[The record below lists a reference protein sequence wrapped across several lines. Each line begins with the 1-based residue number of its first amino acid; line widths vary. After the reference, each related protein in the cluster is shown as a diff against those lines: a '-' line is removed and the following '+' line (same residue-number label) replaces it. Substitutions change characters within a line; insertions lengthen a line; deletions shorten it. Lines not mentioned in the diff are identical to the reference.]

1 MSKRISDIKDNIKK
15 KLLELRMKRKS
26 LVGNFR
32 KKVEEVKIEQIKNSI
47 LNK

>member
-1 MSKRISDIKDNIKK
+1 MSIRISEVKEKLEK
-15 KLLELRMKRKS
+15 KLLELRIKRKN

-32 KKVEEVKIEQIKNSI
+32 KKVEETKIEQIRNSI

>member
-1 MSKRISDIKDNIKK
+1 MSIRISEVKEKVEK
-15 KLLELRMKRKS
+15 KLLELRLKRKS

-32 KKVEEVKIEQIKNSI
+32 KKVEETKIEQIKNSI